1 MVNLHE
7 DEFRTYEG
15 PEHETVQRTRGTV
28 LAGPRARHTVI
39 DTEEQRCL
47 VEVNFE
53 LGGAAPFFTVPAS
66 ATRDELVDLEELWGR
81 DGAVLRERV
90 LEAVTPD
97 QKLQAVEAALLEHLA
112 RPSETDPALA
122 FALAAFE
129 RGFSVADVT
138 SRLGLLPKRFV
149 RRFREQVGLTPKRFS
164 RVRRLQRVLRA
175 VEKGGHVN
183 WADTAA
189 RHGYCDQ
196 AHLINDFR
204 ELTGI
209 TPTAYR
215 ARSGEEWNH
224 VPLHSSAA

>member
-15 PEHETVQRTRGTV
+15 LGHETVHRTHGAV

-53 LGGAAPFFTVPAS
+53 LGGAAPFFTVPPS
-66 ATRDELVDLEELWGR
+66 ATRDELIELEALWGR
-81 DGAVLRERV
+81 GGAVVRERV

-97 QKLQAVEAALLEHLA
+97 EKLQAVEAVLLEHLA
-112 RPSETDPALA
+112 RPSEADPALA
-122 FALAAFE
+122 FAVAAFE
-129 RGFSVADVT
+129 RGFSVSDVT
-138 SRLGLLPKRFV
+138 CRLGLLPKRFV
-149 RRFREQVGLTPKRFS
+149 RRFRDHVGLTPKRFS
-164 RVRRLQRVLRA
+164 RIRRLQRVLRTIG
-175 VEKGGHVN
+175 EGSHEN
-183 WADTAA
+183 WAQTGA

-215 ARSGEEWNH
+215 ARSAGEWNH
-224 VPLHSSAA
+224 VPLAPSAA